1 MSKYDS
7 EEWTS
12 ALSHFDGWTDHDPS
26 VEETL
31 RTLVSSQRL
40 AGVAETA
47 DFQSSLLRSQIDDTI
62 LKAMQAA
69 KDEAGRDAYEY
80 KDAPAQQH
88 HDLAVVAQGG
98 AQPQEGSHAGSSS
111 AAAHQQQHHYPAQD
125 RSHNGSFGVQSSNG
139 GTTAAW
145 TDESHLRSAIESN
158 KKRTINDTS
167 WSNRAEYHPHL
178 APYPQ
183 QDAYGRQYPQQ
194 HYGPPQ
200 GYGGH
205 PQGYAGGNGSQYY
218 PQHQYDGYGG
228 QYSHHGPP
236 HMNGGYPHQQMQYND
251 QYGHHNQYYNGGGGG
266 HYQASDTSSHGS
278 SFHEGMVFDHSM
290 SHDPYMHQMSHANTP
305 TRYPGGEMH
314 HGHGQHLGQM
324 SPYWGH
330 LSHLQGFVPSPSGMT
345 PKLPRG
351 QNSSRKWRQNYQS
364 KGGVDGKK
372 PLIMFH
378 NNGKTN
384 SPASR
389 FVMSPQ
395 DKMHP
400 AWKSPDKSD
409 PLPNPA
415 TLNQSELIEESFVL
429 PKIENLPE
437 SPEGVKQKQSNTS
450 LDLMPPSV
458 KIHRQTK
465 ETKKTEVSSLVAVQ
479 ES

>member
-31 RTLVSSQRL
+31 RTLVASQRL

-88 HDLAVVAQGG
+88 HDLTALAPG
-98 AQPQEGSHAGSSS
+98 AAPQEGSHAGSSS
-111 AAAHQQQHHYPAQD
+111 AVAAHQQQHHYPAQD

-167 WSNRAEYHPHL
+167 WSNRAEYHPHHP
-178 APYPQ
+178 PYPQ
-183 QDAYGRQYPQQ
+183 QDAYGRQFPQQ

-218 PQHQYDGYGG
+218 PQHQYDSGYGG

-236 HMNGGYPHQQMQYND
+236 PHHMNGGYPYQQQMQYND

-290 SHDPYMHQMSHANTP
+290 SHDPYMHQMSHAHTP

-314 HGHGQHLGQM
+314 HGHGQQLGQM

-330 LSHLQGFVPSPSGMT
+330 LSHLQGFVPSPSGVT
-345 PKLPRG
+345 PKPPRG
-351 QNSSRKWRQNYQS
+351 QNSSRKWRQNFQS
-364 KGGVDGKK
+364 KGAVDGKK
-372 PLIMFH
+372 PLIYFP
-378 NNGKTN
+378 NKTN

-389 FVMSPQ
+389 FVMSPK
-395 DKMHP
+395 DNP
-400 AWKSPDKSD
+400 DWKSPDKTSD

-415 TLNQSELIEESFVL
+415 TLNQSAMIEESFVL
-429 PKIENLPE
+429 PAIENLPE
-437 SPEGVKQKQSNTS
+437 SPENSKSNQS

-465 ETKKTEVSSLVAVQ
+465 EAKAEASLVAVQ